1 MSALISAE
9 FLKLRTTR
17 TFWLVSLLAL
27 ALVAL
32 FTVAQLASGSTI
44 STESDARSLLSQMGT
59 PGFLLMVLGVVGA
72 AGEYRHGTITSTF
85 LVAPD
90 RRRVLVAKAIAYGI
104 SAIGVALLSALI
116 VIAISAPWLSGDGH
130 SLSSLG
136 IDAGALAGIVA
147 GAIAYI
153 AISAMLGVGIGAL
166 FTNQVA
172 AVVVVLLFP
181 LLVDPALSALIDG
194 YGRFGLSG
202 LGLALSGSTG
212 DDSGGGLFSPLAA
225 AAIYLGYA
233 AVILAAAAEVST
245 RRDVA

>member
-1 MSALISAE
+1 
-9 FLKLRTTR
+9 
-17 TFWLVSLLAL
+17 
-27 ALVAL
+27 
-32 FTVAQLASGSTI
+32 
-44 STESDARSLLSQMGT
+44 MGT

-72 AGEYRHGTITSTF
+72 AGEYRHRHDHLDVPRRPGP
-85 LVAPD
+85 APGAGREGDRLRHLRD
-90 RRRVLVAKAIAYGI
+90 RRGAPLGSDRDRDLR
-104 SAIGVALLSALI
+104 
-116 VIAISAPWLSGDGH
+116 PWLSGDGH

-212 DDSGGGLFSPLAA
+212 ENGGVELFSPFAA